1 MESQEF
7 KELSLGIAL
16 RKNKWQDFQKIENTM
31 FLGPFCPNLGK
42 NEFYTNIKLSLFSI
56 CSPLTSCKKKR
67 KKTKQNKKQKTEKVN
82 EPLWEKLLTKEWA
95 NEWLK
100 KRKMNVQI
108 NVQTYEQTNETDEP
122 TN

>member
-1 MESQEF
+1 
-7 KELSLGIAL
+7 
-16 RKNKWQDFQKIENTM
+16 M

-56 CSPLTSCKKKR
+56 CSPLTSCKKKKKKKKQKKKQKTKKKKKR

-95 NEWLK
+95 NE
-100 KRKMNVQI
+100 
-108 NVQTYEQTNETDEP
+108 
-122 TN
+122 